1 MKPRAGR
8 AVKVR
13 AGLSTSATSIKQT
26 GYVSPTRPERF
37 SDCRAGSRVGTKYGL
52 RRYYSRYH
60 LADRGNLLSR
70 EGTAAEGFCQE
81 RASDSGVD

>member
-1 MKPRAGR
+1 
-8 AVKVR
+8 
-13 AGLSTSATSIKQT
+13 
-26 GYVSPTRPERF
+26 
-37 SDCRAGSRVGTKYGL
+37 L